1 MHKKLSIALFGIMAS
16 FIMLQNPAKAE
27 TVLEKV
33 AQTGTLIVATRTDVV
48 PYSYV
53 DDKGELVG
61 YSVEVVELIRKQL
74 EKELGR
80 KVEVQFIGHNT
91 FEDRMQSMISQ
102 EVDLSC
108 DNVFTWERDKYVDF
122 SVAYGV
128 SGLKLMTKKGIGLDT
143 PESLKGKKIGMIK
156 TSVNEKSIKIIQ
168 EQTTVVPVDSIEA
181 GVDAVKNGTV
191 DAFAFD
197 AVILEGMRQ
206 TLDKP
211 DDYQVLPE
219 ESYFKHGISCMVPNG
234 DSSFLH
240 LVNYALVKF
249 MEGYVVGET
258 TSVEIVN
265 RYFSAPPQGIVEIE
279 PEQIKNFFN
288 SIIITRE
295 QIPLDE

>member
-1 MHKKLSIALFGIMAS
+1 MHKKLSIALFGLISS

-33 AQTGTLIVATRTDVV
+33 AQTGTLIVATRTDIV
-48 PYSYV
+48 PYSYI

-61 YSVEVVELIRKQL
+61 YSVEVVELIRQQL
-74 EKELGR
+74 EQELGR
-80 KVEVQFIGHNT
+80 TVEVKFIGHNT
-91 FEDRMQSMISQ
+91 FEERMQGMISE

-128 SGLKLMTKKGIGLDT
+128 SGVKLMTKKGIGLDT
-143 PESLKGKKIGMIK
+143 PESLKGKKIGVIK
-156 TSVNEKSIKIIQ
+156 TSVNEKSIQTIQ
-168 EQTTVVPVDSIEA
+168 EQVTVVPVDSIEA
-181 GVDAVKNGTV
+181 GIEAVKNGTV

-197 AVILEGMRQ
+197 GVILEGMRQ

-219 ESYFKHGISCMVPNG
+219 ESYFQHGISCMVPDGN
-234 DSSFLH
+234 SSFLR
-240 LVNYALVKF
+240 LVDYALVKF

-258 TSVEIVN
+258 TSVEIIN

-288 SIIITRE
+288 YVIITRE
-295 QIPLDE
+295 QIPLD

>member
-1 MHKKLSIALFGIMAS
+1 MHKKLSIALFGLISS

-33 AQTGTLIVATRTDVV
+33 AQTGTLIVATRTDIV
-48 PYSYV
+48 PYSYI

-61 YSVEVVELIRKQL
+61 YSVEVVELIRQQL
-74 EKELGR
+74 EQELGR
-80 KVEVQFIGHNT
+80 EIEVKFVGHNT
-91 FEDRMQSMISQ
+91 FEERMQGMISE

-128 SGLKLMTKKGIGLDT
+128 SGVKLMTKKGIGLDT
-143 PESLKGKKIGMIK
+143 PESLKGKKIGVIK
-156 TSVNEKSIKIIQ
+156 TSVNEKSIQTIQ
-168 EQTTVVPVDSIEA
+168 EQVTVVPVDSIEA
-181 GVDAVKNGTV
+181 GIEAVKNGTV

-197 AVILEGMRQ
+197 GVILEGMRQ

-219 ESYFKHGISCMVPNG
+219 ESYFQHGISCMVPDGN
-234 DSSFLH
+234 SSFLR
-240 LVNYALVKF
+240 LVDYALVKF

-258 TSVEIVN
+258 TSVEIIN

-288 SIIITRE
+288 YVIITRE
-295 QIPLDE
+295 QIPLD